1 MKTLA
6 YIIADLDYYLSSN
19 DPVDPMGFLETLQ
32 LELGELYQNLATH
45 EDMKAFIGEGIHK
58 GMRLTDGAEYLYKAV
73 EEVDPQVWDGVLSFL
88 VDGLESMN
96 VIELREV

>member
-1 MKTLA
+1 MKTLG
-6 YIIADLDYYLSSN
+6 YIIADLDAYLSSD

-32 LELGELYQNLATH
+32 LQLGELYQELATH

-58 GMRLTDGAEYLYKAV
+58 GMRLVDGAEQMYDAV
-73 EEVDPQVWDGVLSFL
+73 KRAHPEVWNSVLGFL
-88 VDGLESMN
+88 VDGLESMH